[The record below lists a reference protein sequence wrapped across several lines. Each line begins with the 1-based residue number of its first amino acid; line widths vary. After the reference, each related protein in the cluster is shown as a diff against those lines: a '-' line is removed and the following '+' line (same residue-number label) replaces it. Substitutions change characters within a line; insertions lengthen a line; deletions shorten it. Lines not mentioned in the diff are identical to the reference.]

1 MSFKEV
7 RAEKQGLLDD
17 IQQVL
22 VVLARTDISDELRL
36 AFTRS
41 LLLFR
46 KILSQLNELLRRMVR
61 ISIAQRQASKEVQAE
76 RSMTINSI
84 QLIIDK
90 LEGCLLND
98 RLRKLLTK
106 NLNTHKRVLAQLNS
120 LLKKVIID
128 VVGNRQITISR
139 AKLRCLSYLTQQ

>member
-61 ISIAQRQASKEVQAE
+61 ISIAQRQAS
-76 RSMTINSI
+76 
-84 QLIIDK
+84 IDRAI
-90 LEGCLLND
+90 LRRLN
-98 RLRKLLTK
+98 
-106 NLNTHKRVLAQLNS
+106 
-120 LLKKVIID
+120 
-128 VVGNRQITISR
+128 
-139 AKLRCLSYLTQQ
+139 YLGYVYETT

>member
-22 VVLARTDISDELRL
+22 VVLAQTDISDELRL

-61 ISIAQRQASKEVQAE
+61 ISIAQRQAS
-76 RSMTINSI
+76 
-84 QLIIDK
+84 IDRAI
-90 LEGCLLND
+90 LRRLN
-98 RLRKLLTK
+98 
-106 NLNTHKRVLAQLNS
+106 
-120 LLKKVIID
+120 
-128 VVGNRQITISR
+128 
-139 AKLRCLSYLTQQ
+139 YLGYVYETT